1 MVCRASRLS
10 SAMVTFAR
18 DMSGLEDNQ
27 VLGLNHALMQEGAQ
41 SPAPTPEQ
49 WNALITDVQNRY
61 RAGML
66 TISPGSHDPIS
77 RLEAAR
83 TETPDAQRYYAVQRL
98 LARSEAA
105 SAAQRNFFNN
115 WARSLGTS
123 SSAAQAEYWQ
133 AFHEASEN
141 ARLCAT
147 PQFIAAFSA
156 NPDNANLAVDRRS
169 LYAYQQMTLA
179 QTAALARRETRPT
192 VTTTWQFEENPER
205 PGRGYISSI
214 GYDPESGHTEITWTR
229 GEETGLTHCYRGL
242 DADQIETLVA
252 GANREEYFR
261 STISGNRDYRYDS
274 REEAEAA
281 RLRLR
286 CATCGQ
292 FAAAAHTCP
301 VNGSEEA
308 LNRDTR
314 LAVARAR
321 AEAAGVPLEPEAPIM
336 RLADSGTTRYAVD
349 EELTVRLPGISRV
362 TAEARSQGSV
372 LVPIHAIVNDQIVDD
387 DGIPFQSAN
396 SVNGLVRVDYNG
408 RGNGYTVTPVT
419 EPGDSGTDRLT
430 CDCYEYRT
438 NLTCRHLES
447 AVAGITGLANP
458 NRPSRETVA
467 VARETV
473 TAALSD
479 QYQASVATTT
489 AAAAGFQPLSVSMAE
504 NPEHFQTLYDEY
516 REKRAA
522 WQQAQTAGQA
532 AEFPVPY
539 IRENAFGG
547 LGTRDSQRGFGIE
560 LEFAFPQ
567 DMSAGDRRIALRAIG
582 RELYDMGLT
591 RNRDQAGYGA
601 SHGWFRDQHSRGWS
615 FESDPSTGGSDGQH
629 GGEIVSPVMFDEPDT
644 WENIE
649 KVCEVL
655 RRNGAFASKGTG
667 MHVHVST
674 GDYDHRV
681 ENHNRLIQSFA
692 ENEDLL
698 YRMSTNPERG
708 RHRGTGYCSPNSIPS
723 SPYTNVGQARD
734 RNVGHHIGLNLQS
747 VSGRGSDHVEF
758 RTFDGTLEPA
768 VIQAQAAL
776 AVMVTEGATR
786 GDAPTNLAAARNPLG
801 SRLEA
806 NPQRGALTGEAWRES
821 TLGFRRFLDKHV
833 PNPSGGSPEENPIV
847 RQMVALFAMTKW
859 QKGRRR

>member
-41 SPAPTPEQ
+41 APTPTQEQ

-61 RAGML
+61 RAGLL
-66 TISPGSHDPIS
+66 TIGSGSHDPIS

-83 TETPDAQRYYAVQRL
+83 TEVPDAQRYYAVQRL

-105 SAAQRNFFNN
+105 AASQTNYFNN
-115 WARSLGTS
+115 WAQTLGTS
-123 SSAAQAEYWQ
+123 QSAARAEYWQ

-141 ARLCAT
+141 SRLCAT
-147 PQFIAAFSA
+147 PQFIANFSA

-169 LYAYQQMTLA
+169 LYAYQQMTAA
-179 QTAALARRETRPT
+179 QNAALARRETRPT
-192 VTTTWQFEENPER
+192 VTSTWQFEENPER

-242 DADQIETLVA
+242 DADQIEALIA
-252 GANREEYFR
+252 GENREEFFR
-261 STISGNRDYRYDS
+261 ANISGNSDYRYAT

-292 FAAAAHTCP
+292 FAAASHTCP

-321 AEAAGVPLEPEAPIM
+321 AEAAGQPVEPESPLL
-336 RLADSGTTRYAVD
+336 RLADNGTSRYAVGD
-349 EELTVRLPGISRV
+349 DVTLRLPGISRV
-362 TAEARSQGSV
+362 TADARSHGSV
-372 LVPIHAIVNDQIVDD
+372 LVPVHAIISDQITDD
-387 DGIPFQSAN
+387 DGVTFQAAN
-396 SVNGLVRVDYNG
+396 GVNGLVRVDYNG
-408 RGNGYTVTPVT
+408 RGNGYTVTAVT
-419 EPGDSGTDRLT
+419 EPGDSGNDRLR
-430 CDCYEYRT
+430 CDCVEYRS
-438 NLTCRHLES
+438 NLTCRHIDA
-447 AVAGITGLANP
+447 AVASLTGLTNP
-458 NRPSRETVA
+458 NRPSRETVSE
-467 VARETV
+467 ARQTV
-473 TAALSD
+473 TEALTA
-479 QYQASVATTT
+479 QYNESVASTT
-489 AAAAGFQPLSVSMAE
+489 AAAAGFRPLATSLVD
-504 NPEHFQTLYDEY
+504 NPEQFQGLYDEF

-522 WQQAQTAGQA
+522 WAQARENGQP
-532 AEFPVPY
+532 AEFPIPY

-547 LGTRDSQRGFGIE
+547 LGTRDSQRGFGVE

-601 SHGWFRDQHSRGWS
+601 SHGWFRDTHDRGWS

-629 GGEIVSPVMFDEPDT
+629 GGEIVSPVMYDEPDT
-644 WENIE
+644 WQNIE
-649 KVCEVL
+649 KICDVL

-708 RHRGTGYCSPNSIPS
+708 RHRGTGYCSPNNIPT

-758 RTFDGTLEPA
+758 RTFDGSLEPA

-786 GDAPTNLAAARNPLG
+786 GDAPTNLAAGRNPLG
-801 SRLEA
+801 ARLDA

-821 TLGFRRFLDKHV
+821 TLGFRRFIDRHV
-833 PNPSGGSPEENPIV
+833 PDNGASVDENPIV